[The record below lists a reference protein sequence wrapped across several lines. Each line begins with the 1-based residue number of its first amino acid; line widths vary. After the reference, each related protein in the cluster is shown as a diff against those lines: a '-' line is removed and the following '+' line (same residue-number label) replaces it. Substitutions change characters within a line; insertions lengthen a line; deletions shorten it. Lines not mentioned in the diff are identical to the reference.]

1 VNKFIRKTISGALAA
16 CMALLPFAPAYAV
29 SAPPSAC
36 TTGGIDVGFFN
47 GVLTRQD
54 DATVA
59 LGYLRAQY
67 GSQTAQGEAIHY
79 ETFYNYTAGF
89 EDFVETFAQ
98 RLKEQ
103 DGVLSE
109 RFELFEQA
117 IHGDGSLWDTLETVM
132 PKAADIVT
140 GITADFT
147 SFLVSKLTSLAANPP
162 TISNYTE
169 HQGRI
174 SALALEG
181 KKMLFF
187 AHSQGNLFGNQAY
200 DYALTKV
207 SAESVKMVHAAPASP
222 TLHGDWTLA
231 DLDMVINGLRLTG
244 TVPNWT
250 DSIPNPLSRAPGVN
264 GKKDV
269 LGHGLLEIYL
279 NPTLTTSTHLN
290 SEVATALST
299 LVAPPATAA
308 TGFISATMT
317 WDGPGDA
324 DLHTFE
330 PDGTH
335 VFFGSPVGHSG
346 YLDVDNTYQN
356 GPEHYYSTCNAATLQ
371 TGTYRFAVANYARA
385 DGRTVTL
392 QVSSNNDGV
401 LGTVKATLGPATG
414 TTANI
419 QLMNVNITQDAAT
432 GQFQATI
439 GQ

>member
-1 VNKFIRKTISGALAA
+1 
-16 CMALLPFAPAYAV
+16 
-29 SAPPSAC
+29 
-36 TTGGIDVGFFN
+36 
-47 GVLTRQD
+47 
-54 DATVA
+54 
-59 LGYLRAQY
+59 
-67 GSQTAQGEAIHY
+67 
-79 ETFYNYTAGF
+79 
-89 EDFVETFAQ
+89 
-98 RLKEQ
+98 
-103 DGVLSE
+103 
-109 RFELFEQA
+109 
-117 IHGDGSLWDTLETVM
+117 
-132 PKAADIVT
+132 
-140 GITADFT
+140 
-147 SFLVSKLTSLAANPP
+147 
-162 TISNYTE
+162 
-169 HQGRI
+169 
-174 SALALEG
+174 
-181 KKMLFF
+181 
-187 AHSQGNLFGNQAY
+187 
-200 DYALTKV
+200 
-207 SAESVKMVHAAPASP
+207 
-222 TLHGDWTLA
+222 
-231 DLDMVINGLRLTG
+231 
-244 TVPNWT
+244 
-250 DSIPNPLSRAPGVN
+250 
-264 GKKDV
+264 
-269 LGHGLLEIYL
+269 
-279 NPTLTTSTHLN
+279 
-290 SEVATALST
+290 LST